1 MSTDAVKKKRIAR
14 EIQKERVHLGY
25 NNKKKE
31 RMLWAVLSYCPAT
44 GRNGNEQ
51 RVTETARKIGKD
63 RDRLREKER
72 TVDIEVVGSRNCQP
86 GRKQHQAKTL

>member
-1 MSTDAVKKKRIAR
+1 MSTDAVKKKKRIAR

-25 NNKKKE
+25 KKKKKKE

-51 RVTETARKIGKD
+51 RVTGTASEIGK
-63 RDRLREKER
+63 ETE
-72 TVDIEVVGSRNCQP
+72 TG
-86 GRKQHQAKTL
+86 